1 MSSLVSFGSAPA
13 KKETPYLLY
22 LESVVMNKY
31 ELLLILPGTLDE
43 KEAEKKSQEIVEVVK
58 QFGSKAELTVLGKN
72 RLAYP
77 VKQIRYG
84 YFYTVVFEA
93 ENEQV
98 KPLQNKLVLMREV
111 LRAMITHFKSELSA
125 NQKIAYSGEANG
137 AVAMMEKTAAMEEP
151 EPVRTEK
158 PVMKAAAPVAA
169 PAAPEAP
176 AAKEEKKLDMA
187 EITKKLDD
195 ILSGDNIIPGV

>member
-1 MSSLVSFGSAPA
+1 
-13 KKETPYLLY
+13 
-22 LESVVMNKY
+22 MNKY

-43 KEAEKKSQEIVEVVK
+43 KEAEQKSQEIVDVVK
-58 QFGSKAELTVLGKN
+58 QFSTSTSLTVLGKN

-93 ENEQV
+93 EKNQV
-98 KPLQNKLVLMREV
+98 KTLQEKLNLMREV
-111 LRAMITHFKSELSA
+111 LRAMITHFSVELSTA
-125 NQKIAYSGEANG
+125 QKIAYSGEASG
-137 AVAMMEKTAAMEEP
+137 AVAMMEKTMAMEETT
-151 EPVRTEK
+151 PVREER
-158 PVMKAAAPVAA
+158 PAMKAA
-169 PAAPEAP
+169 PAAPVAPAPVETAP
-176 AAKEEKKLDMA
+176 AAPKEEKKLDMA

>member
-1 MSSLVSFGSAPA
+1 MQ
-13 KKETPYLLY
+13 
-22 LESVVMNKY
+22 KY

-43 KEAEKKSQEIVEVVK
+43 KEAEKKSQEIVEIVK
-58 QFGSKAELTVLGKN
+58 QYGKDAALTVLGKN

-93 ENEQV
+93 EKEQV
-98 KPLQNKLVLMREV
+98 KPLQEKLVLMREV

-125 NQKIAYSGEANG
+125 NQKIAYSSEANG

-151 EPVRTEK
+151 EPVREEK
-158 PVMKAAAPVAA
+158 PVMKAERPVAST
-169 PAAPEAP
+169 APEAVAP
-176 AAKEEKKLDMA
+176 KEEKKMDMA
-187 EITKKLDD
+187 EITKKLD
-195 ILSGDNIIPGV
+195 

>member
-1 MSSLVSFGSAPA
+1 
-13 KKETPYLLY
+13 
-22 LESVVMNKY
+22 MNKY

-58 QFGSKAELTVLGKN
+58 QFGQEAVLTVLGKN

-84 YFYTVVFEA
+84 YFYTVAFEA
-93 ENEQV
+93 EKEKV
-98 KPLQNKLVLMREV
+98 RPLQEKLNLMREV
-111 LRAMITHFKSELSA
+111 LRAMITHFSVELSA
-125 NQKIAYSGEANG
+125 AQKTAYSSEANG

-151 EPVRTEK
+151 EPVRAEK
-158 PVMKAAAPVAA
+158 PAMKAPVAPVAEVAA
-169 PAAPEAP
+169 PAP
-176 AAKEEKKLDMA
+176 KEEKKLDMA